1 MAHAPTH
8 AKLSPSSAHR
18 WLTCPAS
25 SIMEVGKPDTTS
37 EYAAEGTA
45 AHFLAETC
53 LTDEVNTS
61 DIRGETIRV
70 TSRGLCAFLDA
81 DNANDH
87 HFAFNFE
94 VDASM
99 AGYVQDYIDLVLSM
113 KMSTNGDLE
122 IEQSLPLTPITG
134 EAEAYGTADSVI
146 VADDELIVIDLKYG
160 QGNRIDADDNPQLK
174 LYGLAALLQY
184 EILGDFKRVRL
195 VVSQPRLNHVSEWTI
210 STDNLKAWGKTVSNT
225 AKLIDT
231 LDETSDLTD
240 LFAPSEDACK
250 YCKAKAECKPY
261 AEFVHRTVA
270 DEFEH
275 LDAPLTVSE
284 ATYDNDTL
292 AIMYSRIQLIQ
303 EWCKAVEQATFE
315 RLNMGEAVG
324 DYKLVEGRAG
334 SRKWADAD
342 EAEATLK
349 AMRLKVDDMYD
360 KKLISPTTAEKL
372 NKAGTLG
379 DIQWSKLQDLIVKPV
394 GKPTIAPASDKRE
407 AINTNV
413 AEQFDDIS
421 NLA

>member
-1 MAHAPTH
+1 MAH

-25 SIMEVGKPDTTS
+25 SVLEAGKPDSSS

-53 LTDEVNTS
+53 LSQSRPDIGHLPTDFLGQ
-61 DIRGETIRV
+61 IIRV
-70 TSRGLCAFLDA
+70 SENGECWFMFAGNVDEP
-81 DNANDH
+81 
-87 HFAFNFE
+87 FAFSFA
-94 VDASM
+94 VTADMAS
-99 AGYVQDYIDLVLSM
+99 YVQDYIDLVNSIAVSSIL
-113 KMSTNGDLE
+113 D
-122 IEQSLPLTPITG
+122 IEQRLPLTPITG
-134 EAEAYGTADSVI
+134 EDNVYGTADAII
-146 VADDELIVIDLKYG
+146 VADAELIVIDLKYG

-184 EILGDFKRVRL
+184 EILGDFERVRL

-210 STDNLKAWGKTVSNT
+210 ASDELKAWGNTVSTT

-231 LDETSDLTD
+231 LDETSDLTG

-261 AEFVHRTVA
+261 AEFVHQTVA
-270 DEFEH
+270 EEFSD
-275 LDAPLTVSE
+275 LDTPLTVSE

-292 AIMYSRIQLIQ
+292 AVMYSRIKLIQ
-303 EWCKAVEQATFE
+303 DWCKAVEQATFE
-315 RLNMGEAVG
+315 QLSMGEAVG
-324 DYKLVEGRAG
+324 DYKLVEGRSG

-372 NKAGTLG
+372 HKAGTLG
-379 DIQWSKLQDLIVKPV
+379 DIQWGKLQDIIVKPE
-394 GKPTIAPASDKRE
+394 GKPSIAPESDKRP
-407 AINTNV
+407 ALNFNV
-413 AEQFDDIS
+413 ADEFDD
-421 NLA
+421 LTQA